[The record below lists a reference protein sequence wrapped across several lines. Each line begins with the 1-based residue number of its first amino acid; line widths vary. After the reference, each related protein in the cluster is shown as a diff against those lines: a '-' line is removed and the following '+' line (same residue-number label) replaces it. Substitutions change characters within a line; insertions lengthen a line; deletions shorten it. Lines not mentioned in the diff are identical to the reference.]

1 MTKPQPQPQPQP
13 SDEINALLAGE
24 QQALRRRRWWYLL
37 LAALL
42 IGLAILV
49 TLYSLSGN
57 GQTLRYQT
65 SEARRGD
72 LTVTVTATGTLQPV
86 NQVEVGTET
95 SGTVAQVE
103 ADFNDRVRAGQVLA
117 RLDTAQ
123 LQARQR
129 QSEAALELARA
140 RVAEAEATLIE
151 TSSHLRRAQELL
163 RKGVSSQEDID
174 TAQAARARA
183 IAALAIARA
192 QVNQAEAQLDA
203 DRTALGKALIRS
215 PIDGVVLQRQVEP
228 GQTVAASL
236 QTPVLFVLAENLAQ
250 AELHVAVDEAD
261 VGQVR
266 EGQAAVFS
274 VDAYPQRSFPA
285 TISQVRFAP
294 QTVEGVVTYETV
306 LAVDNS
312 DLALRPGMTATAD
325 ITVQVIG
332 QALLVPNAALRFSP
346 PKAKQKASGGLLAN
360 LLPRPPR
367 DTDSKRKEL
376 DGSRHK
382 VWALQDGVPV
392 AIPVVLGPSDGKW
405 TQVAEGEVQVGM
417 ALLTGVEGKAQ

>member
-1 MTKPQPQPQPQP
+1 MTKPQP

-103 ADFNDRVRAGQVLA
+103 ADFNDRVHAGQILA

-123 LQARQR
+123 LQARLR

-183 IAALAIARA
+183 TAALAIARA
-192 QVNQAEAQLDA
+192 QVSQAEAQLDA

-346 PKAKQKASGGLLAN
+346 PKAKQQASGGLLAN

-367 DTDSKRKEL
+367 DAGSKRKEL

-382 VWALQDGVPV
+382 VWVLQDGVPTAV
-392 AIPVVLGPSDGKW
+392 PVVLGASDGKW
-405 TQVAEGEVQVGM
+405 TQVTEGEVQAGM